1 MKPQFIIKENEK
13 GKFEVYYVER
23 YATFF
28 KKEILK
34 PYVTWSGLDEVF
46 EFSTIDVA
54 ISELKKQIMINTDR
68 I

>member
-1 MKPQFIIKENEK
+1 MKPRFKIKQNEK
-13 GKFEVYYVER
+13 GKFEVYYIKR
-23 YATFF
+23 HATFF

-46 EFSTIDVA
+46 EFSTLDVA
-54 ISELKKQIMINTDR
+54 IQELKKEIILNTDL

>member
-1 MKPQFIIKENEK
+1 MKPRFKIKQNEK
-13 GKFEVYYVER
+13 GKFEVYYIER
-23 YATFF
+23 HETFF

-54 ISELKKQIMINTDR
+54 IQELKKEIILNTDL